1 MGILQGCGEYFL
13 LMLRVFKK
21 PAKMSIYR
29 RQIIHEMDSLGVGS
43 LGIITIISIF
53 MGAVITLQTSS
64 NIDSAI
70 IPPHTVGFAAR
81 QSMILEFSP
90 TIIALILAGIVGSNI
105 ASEIGTMR
113 ISEQI
118 DALEIMGVNSASYL
132 VVPKI
137 IAAVLINP
145 FLVIWSM
152 FVGIFG
158 GYLVALFSG
167 IIPTDQYIYGIQYD
181 FESFSVIYALIKTL
195 FFAFIITSVPSYFGY
210 YARGGALEVG
220 AASTKGVVASSIAIL
235 IVNYVLT
242 QLLLV

>member
-1 MGILQGCGEYFL
+1 MGILHGCGEYFL
-13 LMLRVFKK
+13 LMTRVFKRPSK
-21 PAKMSIYR
+21 LSIYR
-29 RQIIHEMDSLGVGS
+29 KQIIHEMDSLGIGS

-70 IPPHTVGFAAR
+70 VPEYTVGYAAR

-113 ISEQI
+113 VSEQI

-132 VVPKI
+132 IVPKI

-158 GYLVALFSG
+158 GYLASMLSG
-167 IIPTDQYIYGIQYD
+167 ILSTDQYIYGIQYD
-181 FESFSVIYALIKTL
+181 FEPFSITYALIKTL
-195 FFAFIITSVPSYFGY
+195 FFAFIITSIPSYFGY
-210 YARGGALEVG
+210 YVRGGALEVG

-235 IVNYVLT
+235 IVNYILT
-242 QLLLV
+242 QLLLI